1 MRRAVCGTVFVA
13 VAVVATGCAAPVK
26 RLYPPPAGGP
36 SKTVYVVSHG
46 WHTGLV
52 IERDDVPVDLWPE
65 KDDFPAAQLLEVGW
79 GDEGFYRARKIT
91 AGITLRAIFL
101 PTPGV
106 LHVVGFRGPV
116 EEFFPASQILEVRLS
131 EDGFHELCRFI
142 DETYQRDEDGA
153 AVRLGPGIYGDSA
166 FYRSNGKY
174 YFPKTCNVWTARAVR
189 RAGVPIR
196 PAGSITAGG
205 VIRQARRVAVTVR

>member
-1 MRRAVCGTVFVA
+1 MDRRLRHI
-13 VAVVATGCAAPVK
+13 VVLVIALASPGCAAPVK
-26 RLYPPPAGGP
+26 GLYPAPAIGP
-36 SKTVYVVSHG
+36 AKTVYVVSHG

-52 IERDDVPVDLWPE
+52 VERDAVPVNLWPE
-65 KDDFPAAQLLEVGW
+65 KDDFPAAQFLEVGW

-116 EEFFPASQILEVRLS
+116 DEYFPASEVLPVELS
-131 EDGFHELCRFI
+131 EEGFRELCRFI
-142 DETYQRDEDGA
+142 DGTYERDDAGEA
-153 AVRLGPGIYGDSA
+153 IRLGPGIYGKSA
-166 FYRSNGKY
+166 FYRSKGKY
-174 YFPKTCNVWTARAVR
+174 YFPKTCNVWTARAIR
-189 RAGVPIR
+189 KAGVPIR

-205 VIRQARRVAVTVR
+205 VIRQARRITTAAR

>member
-1 MRRAVCGTVFVA
+1 MRPAVRGTVLVA
-13 VAVVATGCAAPVK
+13 MAVVATGCAAPAK
-26 RLYPPPAGGP
+26 RLYPPPAGEP
-36 SKTVYVVSHG
+36 TKTVYVVSHG

-52 IERDDVPVDLWPE
+52 VARDDVPEDLWSE
-65 KDDFPAAQLLEVGW
+65 KDDFPAAEYLEVGW

-101 PTPGV
+101 PTPGA

-116 EEFFPASQILEVRLS
+116 DEFFPASQILEVELS
-131 EDGFHELCRFI
+131 EEGLRELCRFI
-142 DETYQRDEDGA
+142 DETYQRDDHGK
-153 AVRLGPGIYGDSA
+153 AVPLGPGIYGESK
-166 FYRSNGKY
+166 FYRSKGKY
-174 YFPKTCNVWTARAVR
+174 YFPKTCNVWTARAAR
-189 RAGVPIR
+189 RAGVPIH